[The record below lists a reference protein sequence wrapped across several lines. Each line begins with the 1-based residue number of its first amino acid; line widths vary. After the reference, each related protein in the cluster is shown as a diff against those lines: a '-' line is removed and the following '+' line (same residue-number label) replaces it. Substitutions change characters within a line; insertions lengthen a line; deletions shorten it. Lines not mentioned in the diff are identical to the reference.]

1 MRIDKYLKVSR
12 IIKRRAVA
20 KELGDNDRLKVN
32 GKLAKPSTEIE
43 VGDIIEITFGHRQLT
58 VREYIKHQAKNDH
71 HQKQSAHGKS
81 HQVGFCHRASIR
93 FNVLYVTDC

>member
-32 GKLAKPSTEIE
+32 GKLAKPSTEIA

-58 VREYIKHQAKNDH
+58 VRVNDIKHQAKKNEDPLFEIIDDSSF
-71 HQKQSAHGKS
+71 K
-81 HQVGFCHRASIR
+81 
-93 FNVLYVTDC
+93 